1 MRIAVY
7 GAGAVGGYFGARLA
21 QAGTDVVFI
30 ARGEHLAA
38 IRRSGLRVSSIQGD
52 TTIFPARAV
61 ERPGDAGLVDAVL
74 LGMKAWQ
81 VPDAARAMGPL
92 LDAGTFVV
100 PLQNGV
106 EAPGQLSAILGRDRV
121 LGGLCRIIA
130 SITEPGH
137 IEHSGAEP
145 YLAFGELDGT
155 PSERVQRLRDAFAEA
170 PGVTVEIPADI
181 VAEMW
186 TKFLFISALSGV
198 GAITRAPIGILR
210 NKPETRALLIQALE
224 EARAVAE
231 GHQVRL
237 PANVVDQLMGFID
250 RLPEHGTASMQ
261 RDIAAGKP
269 SELFAQSGAV
279 VRLGQEVGVPVPV
292 HTLIYQSLLP
302 LEQRAREKE
311 TSRILRS

>member
-21 QAGTDVVFI
+21 QAGRDVVFI

-186 TKFLFISALSGV
+186 AKFLFISAVSGV

>member
-1 MRIAVY
+1 MRIAVF

-21 QAGTDVVFI
+21 QAGEDVVFI

-61 ERPGDAGLVDAVL
+61 ERPGDAGPVDAVL
-74 LGMKAWQ
+74 LGVKAWG

-92 LDAGTFVV
+92 LDVGTFVV

-106 EAPGQLSAILGRDRV
+106 EAPGQLSAILGRERV

-155 PSERVQRLRDAFAEA
+155 RSERVQRLRDAFAGA

-186 TKFLFISALSGV
+186 IKFLFISALSGV

-210 NKPETRALLIQALE
+210 SKPETRAVLIQALE

-279 VRLGQEVGVPVPV
+279 MRLGQEVGVPVPV

-311 TSRILRS
+311 TSRILES